1 MNQRYD
7 VAVIRNDKVVSLTQR
22 FPFLRIEGMRRESPH
37 VNTVYNEQYQAI
49 TTQYEAFEI
58 ELAFMIQHDNF
69 YDYKIRR
76 AELESFFAD
85 TNTYYLVESYMPGI
99 KYHVQYVSMSF
110 DKPVFFHTRG
120 TVTFKAFEACGQS
133 IGSTLNPREINF
145 NTWQFQQGLLADDY
159 EYTFN
164 HSIFSVYN
172 LGDFDVDPREHYLKI
187 VIKGEADG
195 GLQLYNRTTHERF
208 IFNQSL
214 DKNKGDTLE
223 INGVYTYLNGV
234 LSGIDTNGELITLKS
249 GKNDIEL
256 FGVGSP
262 EISFDFHFRHK

>member
-7 VAVIRNDKVVSLTQR
+7 VAVIRNDKVVSLKQR
-22 FPFLRIEGMRRESPH
+22 FPFLCIEGMRRESPH

-99 KYHVQYVSMSF
+99 KYHVQYVSMDF
-110 DKPVFFHTRG
+110 DKTVFFHTRG
-120 TVTFKAFEACGQS
+120 SVTFKAFEACGQS

-187 VIKGEADG
+187 VIKGEAQEG
-195 GLQLYNRTTHERF
+195 FEIYNRTTLERF
-208 IFNQSL
+208 VFNNSL
-214 DKNKGDTLE
+214 SKARDETIE
-223 INGVYTYLNGV
+223 INGVYTYKNGV
-234 LSGIDTNGELITLKS
+234 LSGIDTNGELITLRS

-256 FGVGSP
+256 RNISNP
-262 EISFDFHFRHK
+262 KISFDFHFRHK